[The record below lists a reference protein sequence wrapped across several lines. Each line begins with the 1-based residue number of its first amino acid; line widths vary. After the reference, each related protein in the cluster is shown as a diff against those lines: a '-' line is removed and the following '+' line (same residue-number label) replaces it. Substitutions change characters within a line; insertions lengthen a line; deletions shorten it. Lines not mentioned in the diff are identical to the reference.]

1 MESFDCDEFW
11 CEVEKLNALSQMS
24 RIRVVQN
31 DPSILRREMARE
43 AGVTKDQLLPSGSAK
58 YVQPTVSQDSKPSI
72 APKPSKIKS
81 LSQFTVRSKHAE
93 FSPVTSKDNLPN
105 LHVSQEPEPDIIT
118 EVVEIPS
125 SQSTPLVPPPDL
137 SESSSRPDSHPD
149 SCVSPWGICFY
160 CKSPMENSYR
170 CFQCICEK
178 CGNNCSNGY
187 CTVCNRFIQQYSCE
201 FCGGPHYESVCQ
213 SENSFVYEQFSD
225 NNQNFQN
232 DQYPYDSPYQTQ
244 QFNCC
249 EYCGGSHFSSDCQTG
264 NSLPCN
270 NYDYQYQ
277 DQPPQYQPIQA
288 TPQETNQDWLL
299 ETQESFKKLNEELT
313 KNSLR
318 NAPSLSCAKCGGPH
332 DDNQCQ
338 PSGFDTSTP
347 PQFSSI
353 PYSSFA
359 IGKGMEELLAEQRA
373 VGTHSNFLNTA
384 LINDDDD
391 SDDEDTIGT
400 LPKELSS
407 SLVEIP
413 QIQTL
418 QGEKNITESPAVEIM
433 KLVDSITASPSH
445 LPESAVIT
453 TEVSTHSLIMGDEPL
468 DTIPAKESD
477 IFIKSSVENLVSI
490 PRESQGTLDHMCD
503 IPPPLFFS
511 KDHSETSP
519 DSNDDLTSHGEVEY
533 VEVSLPHSDV
543 NFFLEEFTNEH
554 AHMDSLP
561 SGSDDDLS
569 DSEADVVEVETLLNS
584 KPNIELSDSHTDDH
598 SLSCE
603 DISYVD
609 EFPSKLVSL
618 EEENDEVTGIKD
630 EALRATLLKVKLL
643 ISKIEAFNEKPISSP
658 IPIKDSDSLS
668 DDSIPEMEA
677 FYFDMGEVISGNTTS
692 HSHNSLPD
700 YESFTFEEFPKELTH
715 INVEYDSFTFEE
727 FSLELTQPEYDSFHF
742 DLDIPIICLDQTS
755 LTNNI
760 HEPMNAPAEDDEL
773 VMIFIMTFFLFFTY
787 RVTSPVLHSFGSEDI
802 IFDPGILIYKL

>member
-24 RIRVVQN
+24 RIRVVQD

-58 YVQPTVSQDSKPSI
+58 YVQPTVIQDSKPSI

-93 FSPVTSKDNLPN
+93 FSPVTSKDDLPD
-105 LHVSQEPEPDIIT
+105 LHVSQEPEPETIT

-137 SESSSRPDSHPD
+137 SECSSRLDSHPD

-187 CTVCNRFIQQYSCE
+187 CTVCTRFIQQYSCE

-249 EYCGGSHFSSDCQTG
+249 EFCGGSHFSSDCQSGDMLVYEQVPDNNYDCGYNQNPYESQQHQFNCCEYCGGPHFSSDCQTG

-299 ETQESFKKLNEELT
+299 ETQESLKKLIEELT

-318 NAPSLSCAKCGGPH
+318 DAPSLSCAKCGGPH

-359 IGKGMEELLAEQRA
+359 MHNPLGKSMEELLAEQRA

-384 LINDDDD
+384 LIDDDDD
-391 SDDEDTIGT
+391 SDDEDTIGI
-400 LPKELSS
+400 LPEESSS

-418 QGEKNITESPAVEIM
+418 QGGKSMIELLAEN
-433 KLVDSITASPSH
+433 ASPFQLS
-445 LPESAVIT
+445 PSAVIT
-453 TEVSTHSLIMGDEPL
+453 PEIPTHSLIMGDEPL

-519 DSNDDLTSHGEVEY
+519 DSNDDCTSHGEVEY
-533 VEVSLPHSDV
+533 VEVSIPHSDV
-543 NFFLEEFTNEH
+543 DLLLEEFTDER
-554 AHMDSLP
+554 AHIDSLP
-561 SGSDDDLS
+561 SGSNDDLF
-569 DSEADVVEVETLLNS
+569 DLKADLDEVEAFLAEDSSLPLEVDENYLDPEGDILFLESLLN
-584 KPNIELSDSHTDDH
+584 
-598 SLSCE
+598 E
-603 DISYVD
+603 DPSPPL
-609 EFPSKLVSL
+609 PSKQLHNPEVELKDFPPHLKCAIL
-618 EEENDEVTGIKD
+618 EDEVLI
-630 EALRATLLKVKLL
+630 AIRISLL
-643 ISKIEAFNEKPISSP
+643 SFTYA
-658 IPIKDSDSLS
+658 
-668 DDSIPEMEA
+668 
-677 FYFDMGEVISGNTTS
+677 VIS
-692 HSHNSLPD
+692 
-700 YESFTFEEFPKELTH
+700 
-715 INVEYDSFTFEE
+715 
-727 FSLELTQPEYDSFHF
+727 
-742 DLDIPIICLDQTS
+742 
-755 LTNNI
+755 
-760 HEPMNAPAEDDEL
+760 L
-773 VMIFIMTFFLFFTY
+773 V
-787 RVTSPVLHSFGSEDI
+787 RHSFGSEDT
-802 IFDPGILIYKL
+802 IFDPGISCIILLSRVCTYLIGVELSRTSNVFPNILNESPMEIVSSTYFPKNK